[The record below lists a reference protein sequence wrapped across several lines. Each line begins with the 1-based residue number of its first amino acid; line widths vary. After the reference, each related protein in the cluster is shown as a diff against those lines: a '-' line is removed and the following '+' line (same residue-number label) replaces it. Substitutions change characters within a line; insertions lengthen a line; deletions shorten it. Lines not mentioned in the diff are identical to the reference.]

1 MAKTDDVTKNT
12 QHEDHQHTLHDDAHD
27 EHHDHERAPE
37 SYYAARTK
45 ALESLFREK
54 GMIGVDTVDRVIR
67 FFEHE
72 MGPFN
77 GAKVVARAWTD
88 PEFKARLLENANK
101 TIAELGIRDGIEG
114 ENLRVVANE
123 PGVHHMVCCTLCS
136 CWPWPLLGLPP
147 YWFKDPV
154 FRARVVKE
162 PRGVLNDFG
171 VTLPEGTQIRVWDS
185 GAQVRYF
192 VIPERPT
199 GTEGWDESKLAA
211 LVSTESM
218 QGLGVVADQ

>member
-1 MAKTDDVTKNT
+1 MNAKATP
-12 QHEDHQHTLHDDAHD
+12 AHD
-27 EHHDHERAPE
+27 HDHGGHHDHERESE

-67 FFEHE
+67 FFDHD

-77 GAKVVARAWTD
+77 GAKVVAKAWVD
-88 PEFKARLLENANK
+88 PEFKARLLEDANLA
-101 TIAELGIRDGIEG
+101 IAELGIRDGIEG
-114 ENLRVVANE
+114 ENLRVVDNT
-123 PGVHHMVCCTLCS
+123 PSVHHMVCCTLCS

-162 PRGVLNDFG
+162 PRAVLKDFG
-171 VTLPEGTQIRVWDS
+171 IDLDPKKQIRIWDS
-185 GAQVRYF
+185 GAQTRYF
-192 VIPERPT
+192 VIPERPA
-199 GTEGWDESKLAA
+199 GTEGWDEAKLAEI
-211 LVSTESM
+211 VSTEAM
-218 QGLGVVADQ
+218 QGLGLVTV

>member
-1 MAKTDDVTKNT
+1 MSA
-12 QHEDHQHTLHDDAHD
+12 EHD
-27 EHHDHERAPE
+27 EHGEHHHQERESE

-67 FFEHE
+67 FFDHD

-77 GAKVVARAWTD
+77 GAKVVAKAWVD
-88 PEFKARLLENANK
+88 PGFKARLLEDANK
-101 TIAELGIRDGIEG
+101 AIAELGIRDGIEG
-114 ENLRVVANE
+114 ENLRVVDNT
-123 PGVHHMVCCTLCS
+123 PSVHHMVCCTLCS

-162 PRGVLNDFG
+162 PRAVLKDFCVDLDPG
-171 VTLPEGTQIRVWDS
+171 KQIRIWDS

-192 VIPERPT
+192 VVPERPA
-199 GTEGWDESKLAA
+199 GTEGWSEEKLAA
-211 LVSTESM
+211 LVSTEAM
-218 QGLGVVADQ
+218 QGLGLVAA

>member
-1 MAKTDDVTKNT
+1 MADN
-12 QHEDHQHTLHDDAHD
+12 HDDD
-27 EHHDHERAPE
+27 DGHHHHLREGE

-54 GMIGVDTVDRVIR
+54 NLIGTDTVDRVIR
-67 FFEHE
+67 FFEHD

-88 PEFKARLLENANK
+88 SAFKERLLADTNAA
-101 TIAELGIRDGIEG
+101 IAELGLRDGIEG
-114 ENLRVVANE
+114 ENLMAVE
-123 PGVHHMVCCTLCS
+123 CTPEVHHLVACTLCS

-154 FRARVVKE
+154 FRARVVRD

-171 VTLPEGTQIRVWDS
+171 VELDPSVRVEIWDS
-185 GAQVRYF
+185 SAQIRYF
-192 VIPERPT
+192 VVPNRPA
-199 GTEGWDESKLAA
+199 GTEGWEEEKLAA
-211 LVSTESM
+211 LVSTEAM
-218 QGLGVVADQ
+218 QGLDLVKA